1 MGERLSIP
9 LMPLAI
15 EIYIIGEICDIS
27 RITLFLIAFYKNIG
41 NIVLRF
47 VIGYYFKIHRSLK
60 RRTWLGN
67 RWFAATQE
75 RQGYMADKT
84 IPRPVQPKR
93 KKVKVLVPLAKKKKV
108 KHAKETDPLALYLK
122 QISRYPLL
130 TAEEEISIG
139 AKIQDAR
146 LQVRLLD
153 ESRLTSGLSD
163 EAWANERTQ
172 WERELIAIKNRMISS
187 NLRLVVSIAK
197 NYQHRGLGLLDLIDE
212 GNIGLIEAVERFDYT
227 RGCRFSTYGTWW
239 IRQAIIKSLADKG
252 RVIRIPIHMLNT
264 IKKCYFVAKQLTQD
278 LGRDP
283 YPEELAEKLGMEP
296 KKVKEIMKLS
306 QETAS
311 LDTTVDE
318 DNVTHLSD
326 LIKDE
331 NVVEPFEE
339 VFSMALQDTLGDV
352 LKNLSQREITIIKLR
367 YGLNGEGPRT
377 LEETGKLLGITRERV
392 RQIQEKAIQK
402 LKELQELSAFQEE
415 S

>member
-1 MGERLSIP
+1 MTES
-9 LMPLAI
+9 
-15 EIYIIGEICDIS
+15 
-27 RITLFLIAFYKNIG
+27 AFPKP
-41 NIVLRF
+41 
-47 VIGYYFKIHRSLK
+47 
-60 RRTWLGN
+60 
-67 RWFAATQE
+67 A
-75 RQGYMADKT
+75 
-84 IPRPVQPKR
+84 QPR
-93 KKVKVLVPLAKKKKV
+93 KKKTKAALPLAKKKKP

-122 QISRYPLL
+122 QISRYTLL
-130 TAEEEISIG
+130 SAEEELQIG
-139 AKIQDAR
+139 ERIQKARARVRALDEAAKEGRVEPGWEHERAR
-146 LQVRLLD
+146 L
-153 ESRLTSGLSD
+153 EK
-163 EAWANERTQ
+163 
-172 WERELIAIKNRMISS
+172 ELVDAKNRMISS

-197 NYQHRGLGLLDLIDE
+197 NYQHRGLSLLDLIDE

-264 IKKCYFVAKQLTQD
+264 IKKCYFVAKQLTQE

-283 YPEELAEKLGMEP
+283 NAEELADKLGMDAR
-296 KKVKEIMKLS
+296 KVKEIMKLS

-326 LIKDE
+326 LIKDDS
-331 NVVEPFEE
+331 VAEPFEE
-339 VFSMALQDTLGDV
+339 VFSMTLQDTLANV
-352 LKNLSQREITIIKLR
+352 LKNLSQREITIIQLR

-402 LKELQELSAFQEE
+402 LKELEQLSEYQTEL
-415 S
+415 

>member
-1 MGERLSIP
+1 MSESVLERTT
-9 LMPLAI
+9 AVK
-15 EIYIIGEICDIS
+15 
-27 RITLFLIAFYKNIG
+27 RIKKTKPMLLQK
-41 NIVLRF
+41 
-47 VIGYYFKIHRSLK
+47 KPK
-60 RRTWLGN
+60 KMK
-67 RWFAATQE
+67 AA
-75 RQGYMADKT
+75 R
-84 IPRPVQPKR
+84 
-93 KKVKVLVPLAKKKKV
+93 
-108 KHAKETDPLALYLK
+108 ETDPLALYLK
-122 QISRYPLL
+122 QISRFSLL
-130 TAEEEISIG
+130 SADEEIELG
-139 AKIQDAR
+139 GRIQKTRNAIAA
-146 LQVRLLD
+146 LD
-153 ESRLTSGLSD
+153 
-163 EAWANERTQ
+163 
-172 WERELIAIKNRMISS
+172 LIADEGSPEHEGRAALRLAKEAELLACKHKMISS

-197 NYQHRGLGLLDLIDE
+197 NYQHRGLSLLDIIDE

-283 YPEELAEKLGMEP
+283 QADELAEKLGMDS

-331 NVVEPFEE
+331 NAAEPFEE
-339 VFSMALQDTLGDV
+339 VFCMTLQDTLDGV
-352 LKNLSQREITIIKLR
+352 LKSLNQREITIITLR
-367 YGLNGEGPRT
+367 FGLNGEGPLT

-402 LKELQELSAFQEE
+402 LKDLRRLDEYHEIS
-415 S
+415 

>member
-1 MGERLSIP
+1 MTDG
-9 LMPLAI
+9 
-15 EIYIIGEICDIS
+15 
-27 RITLFLIAFYKNIG
+27 TF
-41 NIVLRF
+41 
-47 VIGYYFKIHRSLK
+47 
-60 RRTWLGN
+60 
-67 RWFAATQE
+67 
-75 RQGYMADKT
+75 
-84 IPRPVQPKR
+84 PRPVQPKR
-93 KKVKVLVPLAKKKKV
+93 KKAKLAPPLVKKKKV
-108 KHAKETDPLALYLK
+108 KHAKESDPLALYLK

-139 AKIQDAR
+139 AKIQAAR
-146 LQVRLLD
+146 AEVRALD
-153 ESRLTSGLSD
+153 ERRPPAGSGDEETWARERQRLD
-163 EAWANERTQ
+163 
-172 WERELIAIKNRMISS
+172 RELVAIKNRMISS

-264 IKKCYFVAKQLTQD
+264 IKKCYFVAKQLTQE

-283 YPEELAEKLGMEP
+283 NPEELAEKLGMEP
-296 KKVKEIMKLS
+296 KRVKEIMKLS

-326 LIKDE
+326 LIKDDS
-331 NVVEPFEE
+331 VVEPFEE

-352 LKNLSQREITIIKLR
+352 LKNLSQREITIIQLR

-402 LKELQELSAFQEE
+402 LKELQELSEYKG
-415 S
+415 SM

>member
-1 MGERLSIP
+1 MTDGTSP
-9 LMPLAI
+9 
-15 EIYIIGEICDIS
+15 
-27 RITLFLIAFYKNIG
+27 K
-41 NIVLRF
+41 
-47 VIGYYFKIHRSLK
+47 
-60 RRTWLGN
+60 
-67 RWFAATQE
+67 
-75 RQGYMADKT
+75 
-84 IPRPVQPKR
+84 PVQPKR
-93 KKVKVLVPLAKKKKV
+93 KKASLALPMTARKKKA

-130 TAEEEISIG
+130 RAEEEMEIG
-139 AKIQDAR
+139 ERIQSLRA
-146 LQVRLLD
+146 
-153 ESRLTSGLSD
+153 SAAGL
-163 EAWANERTQ
+163 AAGGT
-172 WERELIAIKNRMISS
+172 ERESVQKELIEVKNRMISS

-197 NYQHRGLGLLDLIDE
+197 NYQHRGLSLLDLIDE

-264 IKKCYFVAKQLTQD
+264 IKKCYFVAKQLTQE

-283 YPEELAEKLGMEP
+283 KPEELAEKLGMEA
-296 KKVKEIMKLS
+296 KRVKEIMKLS

-331 NVVEPFEE
+331 SVVEPFEE
-339 VFSMALQDTLGDV
+339 VFSMTLQDTLSDV
-352 LKNLSQREITIIKLR
+352 LRNLSQREITIIQLR

-402 LKELQELSAFQEE
+402 LKELKELSEYRND